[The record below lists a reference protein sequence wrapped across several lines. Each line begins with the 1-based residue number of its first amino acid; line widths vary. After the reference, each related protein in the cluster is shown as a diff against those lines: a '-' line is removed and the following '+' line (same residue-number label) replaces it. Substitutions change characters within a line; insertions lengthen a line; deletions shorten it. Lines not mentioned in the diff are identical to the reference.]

1 MQLFT
6 SLQGTILIFGYGVL
20 MWLLVGLFAGRFS
33 RKKLAFLVADRKISQ
48 WPAAFS
54 IAATWIWA
62 PALFLA
68 AQKAYQQG
76 IVGVFWF
83 TVPNVACLIIFAYFA
98 EKVRDKLPDGFTI
111 SGYVRK
117 RLSARCQN
125 VYLLQLLG
133 LATCSFAVQLLAG
146 GVVIAGLTG
155 ISFLAVTVVLA
166 LIALSYSWWSGI
178 RSSIMTDYAQMVFIA
193 LIGFTF
199 IPWAVLESG
208 GWSSVVAGL
217 YGRTGTFNSLI
228 SGDGGMAFWSFGIPV
243 TIGLLAGPFGDQSFW
258 QRAFSIKEGQVK
270 GAFIKGAVIFATVP
284 ILMSLLGFIAAGKAL
299 TVKDVQL
306 TNLVVILEY
315 LPRWTVVP
323 FTYMLL
329 SGLVST
335 LDSNLCAIASL
346 TGHDVFNR
354 KQYSQP
360 KAPSTRQQRDNADA
374 WAVQYARSAM
384 LVFCL
389 GAVVIANLPG
399 MKILYLFLFYGTLRA
414 STLLPTVI
422 LILKKDVSEPGVFWG
437 IVSAIAVGLPIFA
450 YGKFTGN
457 LPFIVFGSIFTVG
470 ISGTVTLVMS
480 KVRETARVG
489 V

>member
-1 MQLFT
+1 
-6 SLQGTILIFGYGVL
+6 
-20 MWLLVGLFAGRFS
+20 
-33 RKKLAFLVADRKISQ
+33 
-48 WPAAFS
+48 
-54 IAATWIWA
+54 
-62 PALFLA
+62 
-68 AQKAYQQG
+68 
-76 IVGVFWF
+76 
-83 TVPNVACLIIFAYFA
+83 
-98 EKVRDKLPDGFTI
+98 
-111 SGYVRK
+111 
-117 RLSARCQN
+117 
-125 VYLLQLLG
+125 
-133 LATCSFAVQLLAG
+133 
-146 GVVIAGLTG
+146 
-155 ISFLAVTVVLA
+155 
-166 LIALSYSWWSGI
+166 
-178 RSSIMTDYAQMVFIA
+178 
-193 LIGFTF
+193 
-199 IPWAVLESG
+199 
-208 GWSSVVAGL
+208 
-217 YGRTGTFNSLI
+217 
-228 SGDGGMAFWSFGIPV
+228 
-243 TIGLLAGPFGDQSFW
+243 
-258 QRAFSIKEGQVK
+258 
-270 GAFIKGAVIFATVP
+270 
-284 ILMSLLGFIAAGKAL
+284 
-299 TVKDVQL
+299 VKDVQL

-335 LDSNLCAIASL
+335 LDSNLCAISSL

-354 KQYSQP
+354 KQGSQLP
-360 KAPSTRQQRDNADA
+360 GENSDA
-374 WAVQYARSAM
+374 RAVQYARSAM

-480 KVRETARVG
+480 KVRETVRVG